1 MHPLQ
6 GYKGAIMSL
15 KHAILGFLNYQPAS
29 GYELKA
35 SFDSSVRHFWP
46 ADQAQIYR
54 TLADLTKEDLASM
67 EVVPQQD
74 RPNKK
79 VYHITEAGRAELRRW
94 LLAPLPPSDHRS
106 AELIQIFFAGQLS
119 DEEALTIFE
128 RLAQH
133 CRAALAVLEQIPQQ
147 ITEYT
152 QMVGSPRETFF
163 WLLTLEEG
171 IHSTRCLLEWEQSV
185 IERLKNNRVPQE

>member
-1 MHPLQ
+1 
-6 GYKGAIMSL
+6 MSL
-15 KHAILGFLNYQPAS
+15 KHAILGFLNYQPAT

-54 TLADLTKEDLASM
+54 TLADLTEEDLASVQ
-67 EVVPQQD
+67 VVPQED

-94 LLAPLPPSDHRS
+94 LSTPLPPSDHRS

-119 DEEALTIFE
+119 DEEVLVLFE
-128 RLAQH
+128 RLAQQCH
-133 CRAALAVLEQIPQQ
+133 IALWVLEQIPEH
-147 ITEYT
+147 ITEFT
-152 QMVGSPRETFF
+152 RMVGSPRETFF
-163 WLLTLEEG
+163 WLLTLEQG

-185 IERLKNNRVPQE
+185 IERLKSSQVPQG